1 MSPFFVN
8 IVYMKRNRALRFILI
23 AVLAAAIVLLALNST
38 GVIDMD
44 SWFSI
49 TKKYNYVPYR
59 SFSASIDAREVESA
73 VIESSKVTFTTSA
86 GTFVTENP
94 QSETLSERLLASGAS
109 VTARKGV
116 SVDTLLDVVFDV
128 IFFGAVAFGIVKLI
142 DYSRKTFRVVHDTGV
157 KFDDI
162 AGMDGV
168 KRDMMFL
175 ADVLKNPSKYSSK
188 GLRPVKGV
196 ILEGPPGNGKTLFAR
211 ALAHETDVN
220 FIATRGADFQSA
232 MMSMGARKI
241 RMLFAKASRRKPCI
255 VFIDE
260 FDSIGERR
268 NYAGTGIDK
277 ENNRII
283 TTMLNEMD
291 GFSPNSGLL
300 VIAATNSYA
309 SLDPALIRPGR
320 FDLKYTIGNPDG
332 DTRRKLVE
340 LYTKGK
346 TLSADLSPEAL
357 VQATEGFSSSAV
369 ETLLNEAQALAGM
382 SNSEEI
388 TQEHIVQAAVR
399 TGLKLNLRLKK

>member
-1 MSPFFVN
+1 M
-8 IVYMKRNRALRFILI
+8 
-23 AVLAAAIVLLALNST
+23 AVLAAAILLLALNST
-38 GVIDMD
+38 GVISMD
-44 SWFSI
+44 SWFAISNRN
-49 TKKYNYVPYR
+49 NYVPYN
-59 SFSASIDAREVESA
+59 SFSASVHDREVSSA
-73 VIESSKVTFTTSA
+73 VIESGKITFTTPA
-86 GTFVTENP
+86 GTFVTDNP
-94 QSETLSERLLASGAS
+94 GSDTLAERLMETGAS
-109 VTARKGV
+109 VTQRNGV
-116 SVDTLLDVVFDV
+116 SVTALLDVLFDV
-128 IFFGAVAFGIVKLI
+128 IFFGAVALGILKLI

-175 ADVLKNPSKYSSK
+175 ADVLKNPGKYRQK

-220 FIATRGADFQSA
+220 FIAAKGADFQSA

-241 RMLFAKASRRKPCI
+241 KMLFAKASRRKPCI
-255 VFIDE
+255 IFIDE

-291 GFSPNSGLL
+291 GFAANNGIL

-320 FDLKYTIGNPDG
+320 FDIKYTVGNPDAP
-332 DTRRKLVE
+332 TRRKLIDI
-340 LYTKGK
+340 YTKDK
-346 TLSADLSPEAL
+346 KLSAQCPEDLL
-357 VQATEGFSSSAV
+357 VSATDGLSCSAV
-369 ETLLNEAQALAGM
+369 ETLLNEAQAVCRM
-382 SNSEEI
+382 ENSEEI
-388 TQEHIVQAAVR
+388 TMEHIMQASAR
-399 TGLKLNLRLKK
+399 TGLKLNLRLRK